1 MVRSA
6 LSSRVAWWGI
16 VAVAFV
22 VSAANSLQARVN
34 GAASAAIDHPVVGAM
49 MSVGGGFV
57 VSTVLLLVFPG
68 SRRAVSRLFS
78 DQARTSLRNWHYL
91 AGFGGG
97 IFIFGQALVVPQVG
111 VSVYMIAVVTGQTI
125 GSLWVDHIGLG
136 PAGKKRVTLIRVVAA
151 ALAVLGVVISAIGRG
166 DLASLALAGVAYGLG
181 AGAATAVQY
190 ALNGRIGQAVSSAL
204 VTSSLNFL
212 MGFSLLTVLLL
223 SNWVILDNPPVAPPS
238 VVEYPELWLGGP
250 LGMLFIS
257 SATLFVRYL
266 GVLVFAVV
274 SVLGQLAGALALD
287 VFFPTPGSVV
297 GPLLLAGLVVV
308 ALGVVLASV
317 QRQKSPAVEPH

>member
-1 MVRSA
+1 MVSQA
-6 LSSRVAWWGI
+6 LGSRAVWWAVVAL
-16 VAVAFV
+16 AFV
-22 VSAANSLQARVN
+22 VAGANSLQARVN
-34 GAASAAIDHPVVGAM
+34 GAASVAIDQPVVAAM

-57 VSTVLLLVFPG
+57 VSTVFLLALPG
-68 SRRAVSRLFS
+68 ARKAVRGLFS
-78 DQARTSLRNWHYL
+78 AQARRSLRNWHYF

-111 VSVYMIAVVTGQTI
+111 VSVYMIAIVTGQTL

-136 PAGKKRVTLIRVVAA
+136 PAGKKRVTLMRVFA
-151 ALAVLGVVISAIGRG
+151 ALLAVGGVVISAVGRG
-166 DLASLALAGVAYGLG
+166 DIASLALAGILYGLG
-181 AGAATAVQY
+181 AGVATAVQY

-212 MGFSLLTVLLL
+212 MGFTLLTVVLFG
-223 SNWVILDNPPVAPPS
+223 NWLILGNPPVSPPS
-238 VVEYPELWLGGP
+238 LIGSPELWLGGP
-250 LGMLFIS
+250 LGMLFIA

-287 VFFPTPGSVV
+287 VFFPTPGAVV
-297 GPLLLAGLVVV
+297 SPLLLAGLVVV
-308 ALGVVLASV
+308 SVGVVLASV
-317 QRQKSPAVEPH
+317 GRPTSAPPAAH